1 MLKCSLVYNHRVSRS
16 VKIIIDEFVRPFE
29 ISRKTFK
36 I

>member
-1 MLKCSLVYNHRVSRS
+1 MLKGGLVYNHRVSRS
-16 VKIIIDEFVRPFE
+16 VKTVIVEFVRPFE

>member
-1 MLKCSLVYNHRVSRS
+1 MLKCSLAYNHRVSRS
-16 VKIIIDEFVRPFE
+16 VKTIIDEFVRPFE